1 MASEPKHVSKL
12 VVAAVALDEQLRKF
26 ELLASSAGRV
36 SLGSKRNLEKAAHS
50 TTEAARAAEELGAL
64 VQELLAGL
72 NEARDRN
79 QETVNALTALGARI
93 RSRREELVALER
105 RVVALAAEAA
115 EISTAA
121 QRVGRDAGA
130 RDRDA
135 LPALGEIH
143 ARLDTLVDHA
153 GALHADCKHAGFAD
167 LSSEVESLKQQVQ
180 SARNKV
186 KLAREQLAP
195 PTGDGDRPLTS

>member
-1 MASEPKHVSKL
+1 MASEPKRVSKL
-12 VVAAVALDEQLRKF
+12 VAAAVALDEQLRKL

-36 SLGSKRNLEKAAHS
+36 PLGSKRNLEKAAH
-50 TTEAARAAEELGAL
+50 TATEAAHAAEELGAL
-64 VQELLAGL
+64 VHGLLSGL

-79 QETVNALTALGARI
+79 QETVNALQELGRRI
-93 RSRREELVALER
+93 RMRREELGALER

-135 LPALGEIH
+135 LPALAEIH
-143 ARLDTLVDHA
+143 AGLDALVEHA
-153 GALHADCKHAGFAD
+153 AELHGDCKHAGFAD
-167 LSSEVESLKQQVQ
+167 LASEVESLKQQVQ

-186 KLAREQLAP
+186 KLARVELA
-195 PTGDGDRPLTS
+195 GAEGDRPLTS